1 LYNKQ
6 NIALFLGAGASVPF
20 GKPTTNQLKDLLL
33 EKVMPNRQRSPY
45 DTSLYFLLSYEKH
58 KDIEY
63 VYQCL
68 KDMASMGI
76 VGLNFLQ
83 NSDGNLRD
91 ATGVQ
96 THLPEFFR
104 NIEKIYN
111 YVEDELFNH
120 YSLKK
125 DDLDRITHMYKQI
138 FEVLEKTYKEV
149 HVFTTNYDS
158 VIETFCEQNDYNY
171 TDGFIYEKQSNLIK
185 WNPATFDE
193 VVIDNSN
200 VHIFLYK
207 LHGSLSWKLYE
218 NRDIIKYARGEFNVK
233 NEFITDNAL
242 IAPTLT
248 TKNEEKKEPFA
259 TLINKFLDYMNKTN
273 ISIVIGFSF
282 RDEYITEIFRNY
294 LTRGKLL
301 IVVSPSAKNNLKR
314 STALSEFLEQEYVD
328 EEHGFII
335 CGKDENLIIHE
346 DELKLDN
353 LSELLNKIQKSI
365 MIFETKDTRIG
376 STTEVP

>member
-1 LYNKQ
+1 M
-6 NIALFLGAGASVPF
+6 ASV
-20 GKPTTNQLKDLLL
+20 
-33 EKVMPNRQRSPY
+33 
-45 DTSLYFLLSYEKH
+45 
-58 KDIEY
+58 
-63 VYQCL
+63 
-68 KDMASMGI
+68 GI

-83 NSDGNLRD
+83 NSDGNLRN
-91 ATGVQ
+91 AEGVQ

-104 NIEKIYN
+104 NIEKIYT

-125 DDLDRITHMYKQI
+125 DDLGKINQMYKQI
-138 FEVLEKTYKEV
+138 FEFFDKSYKEV

-158 VIETFCEQNDYNY
+158 VIETYCEQNDYNY

-185 WNPATFDE
+185 WNPTTFDE
-193 VVIDNSN
+193 VNIDNSIDNSN

-218 NRDIIKYARGEFNVK
+218 GRDIIKYAKGEFNVK

-301 IVVSPSAKNNLKR
+301 IVVSPSAKDNLKR
-314 STALSEFLEQEYVD
+314 STALSEFLEQEYTN
-328 EEHGFII
+328 EEDGFMI
-335 CGKDENLIIHE
+335 CGEDENLIIHE
-346 DELKLDN
+346 DELKLEN

-365 MIFETKDTRIG
+365 KIFETKDTKIS
-376 STTEVP
+376 STTDVR